1 MMDKKSALLRQVWK
15 ATTSEVFLIHSSNWM
30 ESDAW
35 MQGGKAGTNPKLLV
49 VTEKRENGVSF
60 PGSDLCVFL
69 RVAYLPNHNNVA
81 CLPTVWH
88 GYRLCGTSLRYEG
101 RGNR

>member
-1 MMDKKSALLRQVWK
+1 
-15 ATTSEVFLIHSSNWM
+15 M

-35 MQGGKAGTNPKLLV
+35 LQGGKAGTNSKLLV

-69 RVAYLPNHNNVA
+69 SVAYLPNHNNVA
-81 CLPTVWH
+81 RLPTVWH
-88 GYRLCGTSLRYEG
+88 AYRPCGTSLRYEG